1 MRRALSLLVASV
13 ALAAGACGESASES
27 QTDPTPCG
35 GPTPEERAA
44 NQKVFDALSPTC
56 AGCHSTGSRGF
67 FASIEAFE
75 ALVVYAQNEV
85 VPGDPDNSELVLLLE
100 GHGTRAFTQMPIAG
114 PAYADMA
121 DIPMSM
127 ADIRAWVVGLEARQL
142 DPLPSIEARRV
153 TRMAADDI
161 QRALYQQLGL
171 TDEDFFVP
179 ANNYDIEH
187 KSNQQSDE
195 RYALS
200 SPEAIPAPFESLP
213 VERFA
218 SLGGGSAMFQMKS
231 DSTVTPSYL
240 GTLSQVSQRWCAM
253 ALDKAN
259 NTALLP
265 AGASVATG
273 SSDPAA
279 VKAVIRQW
287 FLHFHATVADDASV
301 NEVFDTVFVP
311 LETETDARAGYIGTC
326 SYFIRH
332 PHWVFY

>member
-1 MRRALSLLVASV
+1 MRRHFPFLAVTIAIGAS
-13 ALAAGACGESASES
+13 GCGESAGETT
-27 QTDPTPCG
+27 TDPIPCG

-44 NQKVFDALSPTC
+44 NQRVFDALSPTC

-67 FASIEAFE
+67 FASVEAFE
-75 ALVVYAQNEV
+75 SLVVYAPSEV
-85 VPGDPDNSELVLLLE
+85 VPGDPDKSELVLLLE

-114 PAYADMA
+114 PAYADMTDA
-121 DIPMSM
+121 PMSM
-127 ADIRAWVVGLEARQL
+127 ADIRAWVVGLKAREV

-153 TRMAADDI
+153 TRMAADDV

-171 TDEDFFVP
+171 SDADFFVP
-179 ANNYDIEH
+179 ASNYDVEH

-195 RYALS
+195 RYAMS

-218 SLGGGSAMFQMKS
+218 SLGGGSAMFQMKA
-231 DSTVTPSYL
+231 DSTVAPSYL

-253 ALDKAN
+253 ALDKPN

-265 AGASVATG
+265 AGASIATG

-279 VKAVIRQW
+279 VKSVIRQW
-287 FLHFHATVADDASV
+287 FLHFHASVADDASV
-301 NEVFDTVFVP
+301 NEVFDAVFVP
-311 LETETDARAGYIGTC
+311 VEAESDARTGYIATC

-332 PHWVFY
+332 PHWIFY